1 MYTSLD
7 VWKDGRVWIAMRR
20 AAILL
25 LLSCRCRHMVRER
38 AKPDMMHYPLPVQAG
53 TPKSVVE
60 PFMAFII
67 LHRTASF
74 LRPWHHLWLQWIHE
88 RDQSGIA
95 SCEKVRYTAE
105 RGDWR
110 CISLRISPLRGFFWK
125 SKEMVHQSRTLH
137 DRLNLWGTPN
147 EWHAHMPFVSLDE
160 QISYIFTV
168 LMSCSRKRER
178 CCCEVLWP
186 DKFCVTFIGSSVPSF
201 VSNGQGKKNDSS
213 LPTMLALLLQTSWIP
228 VFSRG
233 FPHLIELI
241 VNRFNSS

>member
-1 MYTSLD
+1 MKIYNIHSGHPKRESFSKFRLWIEKGMGGKTRVFGKKRVFSTKPGFPGRTSVLLANPGYFKGLEAQGIYTSLD

-53 TPKSVVE
+53 TSKSVVE

-67 LHRTASF
+67 LHCTASF

-95 SCEKVRYTAE
+95 SCEKVRYSAE

-110 CISLRISPLRGFFWK
+110 CISLHISPLRGFFWK
-125 SKEMVHQSRTLH
+125 
-137 DRLNLWGTPN
+137 
-147 EWHAHMPFVSLDE
+147 
-160 QISYIFTV
+160 I
-168 LMSCSRKRER
+168 
-178 CCCEVLWP
+178 
-186 DKFCVTFIGSSVPSF
+186 
-201 VSNGQGKKNDSS
+201 
-213 LPTMLALLLQTSWIP
+213 
-228 VFSRG
+228 
-233 FPHLIELI
+233 
-241 VNRFNSS
+241 

>member
-1 MYTSLD
+1 MANNVKQMHRFLILYQMNTWHPKLIVTAEAKDLITNRLRHNALTILRRESTTTLLISH
-7 VWKDGRVWIAMRR
+7 VFGWIFRCPRLLRFIWAVWALWALWAMVVLILIHHTYIVYRYYINYIYITGCWKDGRVWIAMRR

-95 SCEKVRYTAE
+95 SCEKVRYSAE

-110 CISLRISPLRGFFWK
+110 CISLHISPLRGYFWK
-125 SKEMVHQSRTLH
+125 
-137 DRLNLWGTPN
+137 
-147 EWHAHMPFVSLDE
+147 
-160 QISYIFTV
+160 I
-168 LMSCSRKRER
+168 
-178 CCCEVLWP
+178 
-186 DKFCVTFIGSSVPSF
+186 
-201 VSNGQGKKNDSS
+201 
-213 LPTMLALLLQTSWIP
+213 
-228 VFSRG
+228 
-233 FPHLIELI
+233 
-241 VNRFNSS
+241 